1 MTLLLYL
8 KTNKAVNR
16 RLNYTREEVKA
27 KLPII
32 EAFAES
38 ETMQIKNKDKWA
50 DLENPDFCCS
60 PDKYRIKPGPKYRPF
75 KTREECWQ
83 EMQKHQ
89 PFGWVMRVE
98 IGGFVHITSV
108 QSTKILF
115 TDYIYIYE
123 KAFKYYKFPDGSPFG
138 IKED

>member
-1 MTLLLYL
+1 M
-8 KTNKAVNR
+8 
-16 RLNYTREEVKA
+16 TREE
-27 KLPII
+27 KLIM
-32 EAFAES
+32 EFAES
-38 ETMQIKNKDKWA
+38 ETMQIKNKSKWA
-50 DLENPDFCCS
+50 DLDQADFRCS
-60 PDKYRIKPGPKYRPF
+60 PDKYRPF
-75 KTREECWQ
+75 KSEEECWQ

-89 PFGWVMRVE
+89 PFGWVMRIE

-108 QSTKILF
+108 QSNKILF